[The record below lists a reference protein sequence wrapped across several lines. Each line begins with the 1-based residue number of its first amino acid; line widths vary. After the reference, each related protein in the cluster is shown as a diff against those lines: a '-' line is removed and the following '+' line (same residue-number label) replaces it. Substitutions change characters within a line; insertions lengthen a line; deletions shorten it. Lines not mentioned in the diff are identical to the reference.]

1 MKVQQIQQLKQNQNN
16 ERMQKKQPQFKGA
29 EAFLRC
35 LATNQAIGA
44 TAVDF
49 GFMVVPR
56 TGTDLVQRGP
66 AAGLETGRREA
77 SGTLNHALIGVYGGA
92 AGAVLAALAGL
103 KKTYGTSSNNILAA
117 KETVDILAENKTAQ
131 LKNNTHQ
138 VDYLKETLKNI
149 KAYNPSSTLA
159 DAEGYVKL
167 SHPELESTVN
177 KIAKTL
183 DEVILDKELD
193 FHKWKSAKGEKS
205 LTAVMNEL
213 IGKTGAES
221 EYILKSA
228 DGAVQSKSTLKTMLE
243 DVYKISEAF
252 NMPKVKEA
260 FEKQIADNKDFAENA
275 FVKAQ
280 NKFSRNKALAGFAL
294 GSAIGMSIQPIN
306 IYLTK
311 KKTGSDGFVGVEGRE
326 KDKSTGFKIL
336 KAGSAAAFWG
346 MVLLTLKNSPG
357 KFMDKMAFKGFFP
370 TIEQL
375 KGVYGLTIISRIFA
389 TRDKDELRE
398 ALTKDTLGFLSWLV
412 LGDIVNK
419 ITASALDDPNHT
431 VLNTTEEKSK
441 GVWKNIKRAFNAKLK
456 TRDEVVV
463 ETLTKENISLIK
475 EKDGKQLA
483 KTFKDM
489 LKDIDGLPTEAKN
502 IAKKRLRTLNK
513 AQLAGYLFS
522 GLVLGLGIPNLNI
535 FITNRLDKKRKEK
548 EAAQI
553 AEQAE
558 LQKNME
564 AMNVA
569 VASTQ
574 V

>member
-16 ERMQKKQPQFKGA
+16 ERMKKKQPQFKGA

-49 GFMVVPR
+49 GFMVLPR

-77 SGTLNHALIGVYGGA
+77 SGTVNHAMIGVYGGA
-92 AGAVLAALAGL
+92 SGAVLATLAGL
-103 KKTYGTSSNNILAA
+103 KKTYGTKSNNILAA

-167 SHPELESTVN
+167 SHPDLEGTVN
-177 KIAKTL
+177 KIAKIL
-183 DEVILDKELD
+183 DEVILDKKLD
-193 FHKWKSAKGEKS
+193 FGEWKNAKGEKS

-260 FEKQIADNKDFAENA
+260 FERQIADNKDFAENA

-280 NKFSRNKALAGFAL
+280 NKFSKNKALAGFAL

-326 KDKSTGFKIL
+326 KDKSTGFKVL

-419 ITASALDDPNHT
+419 ITASVLDDPEHT

-456 TRDEVVV
+456 TRDEVVI
-463 ETLTKENISLIK
+463 ETLTKENVSLIK

-489 LKDIDGLPTEAKN
+489 LKDIDSLPTEAKN
-502 IAKKRLRTLNK
+502 LAKKRLKTLNK

-558 LQKNME
+558 LQKNVE

>member
-103 KKTYGTSSNNILAA
+103 KNTYGTSSNNILAA

-167 SHPELESTVN
+167 SHPELEDTVN

-326 KDKSTGFKIL
+326 KDKSTGFKVL

-431 VLNTTEEKSK
+431 VLNTTEEKTK

-558 LQKNME
+558 LQKNVE

>member
-1 MKVQQIQQLKQNQNN
+1 MKVQQIQQLEQNQNKK
-16 ERMQKKQPQFKGA
+16 RLQKKQPQFKA
-29 EAFLRC
+29 ADAFLRL

-49 GFMVVPR
+49 GFMVLPR
-56 TGTDLVQRGP
+56 TGTDLIKRGP
-66 AAGLETGRREA
+66 DAGLETGRREA

-92 AGAVLAALAGL
+92 AGTVLAALAGL
-103 KKTYGTSSNNILAA
+103 KKTYGTNSNDILTA
-117 KETVDILAENKTAQ
+117 KETIDILAENKTNQ

-167 SHPELESTVN
+167 SHPELEETVN
-177 KIAKTL
+177 NIAKIL
-183 DEVILDKELD
+183 DEVILDKKMD
-193 FHKWKSAKGEKS
+193 FHSWKKANNEKS
-205 LTAVMNEL
+205 LTAVLNEL

-228 DGAVQSKSTLKTMLE
+228 DGTVESKSTLKTMLE
-243 DVYKISEAF
+243 DIYKVSEAF
-252 NMPKVKEA
+252 NKPKVKEA
-260 FEKQIADNKDFAENA
+260 FETQIANGKEFTENA

-280 NKFSRNKALAGFAL
+280 NKFSKNKALAGFAL

-306 IYLTK
+306 VYLTK

-326 KDKSTGFKIL
+326 KDKSTGFKLL

-346 MVLLTLKNSPG
+346 MVLLTLKNAPG

-375 KGVYGLTIISRIFA
+375 KGVYGLTIISRILA

-398 ALTKDTLGFLSWLV
+398 SLTKDTLGFLSWLV

-419 ITASALDDPNHT
+419 ITATTLDKPEHT
-431 VLNTTEEKSK
+431 VLNTTEKQVK

-456 TRDEVVV
+456 TRDEVVI
-463 ETLTKENISLIK
+463 EALREEGISLTKL
-475 EKDGKQLA
+475 KDGEQVV

-489 LKDIDGLPTEAKN
+489 MKDVNENLSNKAKVVV
-502 IAKKRLRTLNK
+502 KKRLGTLNK
-513 AQLAGYLFS
+513 AQWAGYLFS

-548 EAAQI
+548 AA
-553 AEQAE
+553 AELAQQAE
-558 LQKNME
+558 MQKNKE
-564 AMNVA
+564 AMNTA
-569 VASTQ
+569 VI
-574 V
+574 